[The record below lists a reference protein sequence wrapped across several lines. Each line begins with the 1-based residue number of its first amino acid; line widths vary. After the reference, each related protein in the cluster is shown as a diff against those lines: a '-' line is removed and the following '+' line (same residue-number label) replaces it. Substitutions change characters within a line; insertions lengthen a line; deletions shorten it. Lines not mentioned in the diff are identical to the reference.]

1 MDGETAE
8 GKTAEGETAEG
19 ETAKGETAPGQTAQG
34 EIAENKAPAGSAMIE
49 PAEFEV
55 VAQGIG
61 FTEGPVWTA
70 DGSLWVVSMN
80 RGLVYRLDPG
90 LRAGEPIAQVETGG
104 GPNGL
109 AEGPGGIL
117 YVAQNGANVIS
128 TRSARPTSPGLQT
141 IVDGTVTDLVTGQVA
156 PNDLVFGPDGRVW
169 FTDPVGTT
177 GAAAGSRV
185 CAYDPDTGQV
195 SVAIDEVAF
204 PNGLAFGVDPAD
216 LYVADSET
224 GDILRYRVGDGPPYR
239 REVFARDPG
248 SGPDG
253 IAFDAD
259 GYLYV
264 AAFELD
270 QVVVWD
276 PAGRLVR
283 RISTGEGSRPT
294 NLCFAGPDL
303 DRLVVTLARGGRVVV
318 AAERFAGRPPSPWLA
333 RHQRA

>member
-1 MDGETAE
+1 CA
-8 GKTAEGETAEG
+8 
-19 ETAKGETAPGQTAQG
+19 
-34 EIAENKAPAGSAMIE
+34 
-49 PAEFEV
+49 
-55 VAQGIG
+55 
-61 FTEGPVWTA
+61 
-70 DGSLWVVSMN
+70 
-80 RGLVYRLDPG
+80 
-90 LRAGEPIAQVETGG
+90 
-104 GPNGL
+104 
-109 AEGPGGIL
+109 
-117 YVAQNGANVIS
+117 
-128 TRSARPTSPGLQT
+128 
-141 IVDGTVTDLVTGQVA
+141 
-156 PNDLVFGPDGRVW
+156 PDGRVW
-169 FTDPVGTT
+169 LTAPVGTT

-185 CAYDPDTGQV
+185 CADDPDTGQV

-294 NLCFAGPDL
+294 NLCFAGPDP
-303 DRLVVTLARGGRVVV
+303 DRLVVTLARGGRGSV

-333 RHQRA
+333 RHQRALGPALRPLDLAFFISVQLLGVLSALPPVPERELLDLARGGLRVTVHEEPGRGHLVTRQRRPQLVAQVGGGDLRSRRPLDEGGHDLAVVVVGQPHHRGAVYAVLGEQPVFDLARVDVLAAPDDH